1 LPSGELF
8 SLEGILSRFTFAAR
22 IGRLSSYSEIPK
34 EVFPMAD
41 MLETMFDLQKKL
53 NKRVGVDTDSMTD
66 EDRAKWLLNYAR
78 ALGQELA
85 ELVDSVPW
93 KWWAQYQ
100 SFDKHN
106 AKVEIIDM
114 FHFLM
119 SLALTLGLS
128 AKDVFEAYLRK
139 NKVNLDRQEEGYLFK
154 DESDNLGI

>member
-1 LPSGELF
+1 MG
-8 SLEGILSRFTFAAR
+8 
-22 IGRLSSYSEIPK
+22 
-34 EVFPMAD
+34 D
-41 MLETMFDLQKKL
+41 MLETMFELQKKL
-53 NKRVGVDTDSMTD
+53 NKRVGVDTDAMDD
-66 EDRAKWLLNYAR
+66 EERAKWILNYAR

-100 SFDKHN
+100 AFDKHN

-128 AKDVFEAYLRK
+128 AKDVYGSYLRK
-139 NKVNLDRQEEGYLFK
+139 NKVNFERQEQGYLFK
-154 DESDNLGI
+154 DESDNLSV

>member
-1 LPSGELF
+1 
-8 SLEGILSRFTFAAR
+8 
-22 IGRLSSYSEIPK
+22 
-34 EVFPMAD
+34 MAD
-41 MLETMFDLQKKL
+41 MLETMFELQKKL
-53 NKRVGVDTDSMTD
+53 NKRVGVDTDAMND
-66 EDRAKWLLNYAR
+66 EERAKWILNYAR

-100 SFDKHN
+100 AFDKHN

-128 AKDVFEAYLRK
+128 AKDVYESYLRK
-139 NKVNLDRQEEGYLFK
+139 NKVNLERQEQGYLFK
-154 DESDNLGI
+154 NEADNLGI

>member
-1 LPSGELF
+1 MG
-8 SLEGILSRFTFAAR
+8 
-22 IGRLSSYSEIPK
+22 
-34 EVFPMAD
+34 D
-41 MLETMFDLQKKL
+41 MLETMFELQKKL
-53 NKRVGVDTDSMTD
+53 NKSVGVDTDAMDD
-66 EDRAKWLLNYAR
+66 EERQKWILNYAR

-100 SFDKHN
+100 VFDKQN

-128 AKDVFEAYLRK
+128 AKDVFESYLRK
-139 NKVNLDRQEEGYLFK
+139 NKVNFDRQEQGYIFK
-154 DESDNLGI
+154 DEEDNVGV